1 MRVTQQMLHQGS
13 LRSLAANLSSL
24 QKVQEQV
31 STGRQLNRPSD
42 DPAHVR
48 EAVKLRDGLAELEQ
62 YLRNSDAAEREI
74 SAADAAIRSAN
85 DGLQRARE
93 LAIQG
98 ANDTLSSAD
107 RQRIAQEVTAIGE
120 ALVQAAG
127 ARVSDRYLFSGY
139 RTDIAPYATASGPY
153 LGDAGAIVARIAP
166 GQMMQ
171 TNATADVVF
180 GPALA
185 AITAL
190 ATELN
195 AGTRVSAATI
205 SALDAGQDALLT
217 GQAVIGARANRL
229 ASTRAVLED
238 GKLASTQLLSQL
250 EDVDLTRA
258 ITELTQRQQTYEAAL
273 KVTGQLLNRSLIDE
287 LR

>member
-1 MRVTQQMLHQGS
+1 MRVTQRMLHEGS
-13 LRSLAANLSSL
+13 LRRLAANLASL

-62 YLRNSDAAEREI
+62 YLRNTDAAERDL
-74 SAADAAIRSAN
+74 SAADGALRTAN
-85 DGLQRARE
+85 DMLHRARE

-98 ANDTLSSAD
+98 ANDTLSGAD
-107 RQRIAQEVTAIGE
+107 RQRMAQEVTAIGQ

-127 ARVSDRYLFSGY
+127 ANVGDRYIFSGF
-139 RTDIAPYATASGPY
+139 RTDIAPYASASGPY
-153 LGDAGAIVARIAP
+153 LGDGGAIVARIAP
-166 GQMMQ
+166 GQTIQ
-171 TNATADVVF
+171 TNVTADLAF

-190 ATELN
+190 AAELA

-217 GQAVIGARANRL
+217 AQAGIGARSNRL
-229 ASTRAVLED
+229 AATKAVLED
-238 GKLASTQLLSQL
+238 GQLAATQLLSQL
-250 EDVDLTRA
+250 EDVDLTKA
-258 ITELTQRQQTYEAAL
+258 ISELTQRQLTYEAAL
-273 KVTGQLLNRSLIDE
+273 KVTGQLLGRSLIDE
-287 LR
+287 I